1 VDLEQLPPHAF
12 KRMKGPVETYW
23 KVEYELGMRF
33 GTVLEFELIFD
44 GKVVGQAV
52 ASYI

>member
-1 VDLEQLPPHAF
+1 VDLKQLPPHAF
-12 KRMKGPVETYW
+12 TRKIGPLETYW
-23 KVEYELGMRF
+23 EVEYELGMRF

-52 ASYI
+52 ANYV